1 MIPKHAV
8 ALSQAVQS
16 HPDLAELTRR
26 IELLT
31 QVQQVLDTQWRS
43 MALAILSIRD
53 GVANINTANASI
65 ATKARQMAPTILA
78 AIQRVNSTISEVRFK
93 PLKTGQ
99 VAAPPPKVAVTRE
112 ISSDALEQLQM
123 AASQMDAGPTRAALQ
138 RLIHRHLGDD

>member
-8 ALSQAVQS
+8 ALSEAVQN

-31 QVQQVLDTQWRS
+31 QIQQVLDSQWRS
-43 MALAILSIRD
+43 MALTVLSIRD

-65 ATKARQMAPTILA
+65 ATKARQMAPSILA

-93 PLKTGQ
+93 PLKAGA
-99 VAAPPPKVAVTRE
+99 VAALPPKETINRE
-112 ISSDALEQLQM
+112 ISTDTLEQLQM

-138 RLIHRHLGDD
+138 RLINRHLSD